1 MMSAT
6 EPSSFSYFDDAALEA
21 WLADALS
28 AQAADAQAQAIHAMV
43 DRMQAALVPVQPS
56 LHFVRELEQSLIRTA
71 GNNQTLQQRYR
82 RTIFIGVAAAG
93 SIVSVVGVAVYV
105 FRQRER
111 IAGALPLRGRLS

>member
-6 EPSSFSYFDDAALEA
+6 EPSNFSYFDDAALEA

-28 AQAADAQAQAIHAMV
+28 AQAADAQAQAVRAMV
-43 DRMQAALVPVQPS
+43 DHMQAALVPVQPS

-71 GNNQTLQQRYR
+71 GSQTLQQRYR

-93 SIVSVVGVAVYV
+93 SIVSVVGLAVYV

-111 IAGALPLRGRLS
+111 IAASLPLRGRLS